1 MGHYGFSTLIA
12 LAIDSLS
19 ERISPRVLFPNTFL
33 LTNWD
38 NSIRFFTLLSSFLH
52 GSFHFSFLNF
62 LLEFLKNVGW
72 LVGCSWKHSCR
83 PIESILINI
92 SGSSMWWLPEVSPTL
107 RSHPRCSPFVKSG
120 WLWPQWLWW
129 WWWWKGSCKSGG
141 GELTLLPPPGLIVS
155 SCESSGPIF
164 SHFFWVVPEPV
175 LKISTGTGSGIS
187 FVTVT
192 LCCEI
197 FFYNFQNTLKYF
209 LLHWWHLLL
218 CNTSLRSHSQSHC
231 PWWGSGWR

>member
-1 MGHYGFSTLIA
+1 MPRRRKNKTNEDSPQLFQRPPPNLWPPPLVHPSRTQLNFNDYFRFIFCHRKCFNLKRRRENEVGHYGFSTLIA

-62 LLEFLKNVGW
+62 LLECFKNVGW

-120 WLWPQWLWW
+120 
-129 WWWWKGSCKSGG
+129 
-141 GELTLLPPPGLIVS
+141 
-155 SCESSGPIF
+155 
-164 SHFFWVVPEPV
+164 
-175 LKISTGTGSGIS
+175 
-187 FVTVT
+187 
-192 LCCEI
+192 
-197 FFYNFQNTLKYF
+197 
-209 LLHWWHLLL
+209 
-218 CNTSLRSHSQSHC
+218 
-231 PWWGSGWR
+231 